1 MRHSRKE
8 NSSNTSVSDHVF
20 LVVSSRSLSLSALYI
35 RKREH
40 LLNQIQAQAQKI
52 ESLMQQLADV
62 TASSASS
69 KQKPLELNTMIT
81 DPEKPLVLSPTGT
94 GPFFGSISGSDSG
107 TVQDENSDAAAN
119 KAVSDW
125 IAKARQS
132 LDHFG
137 ALVGIGGGAM
147 PQRYLIRESYEGSD
161 SSGDDE
167 FVDVSEDLD
176 VFGNSDDRYELAV
189 EEPNS
194 DDMKSEGLGGQRSLR
209 PKSSASSLGTCGTG
223 NSQRKRNGD
232 RSKPA
237 NLPVEASPFGLF
249 GNLSLK
255 SRSRAGSTE
264 RDDEDKGPG
273 IANENFFKPS
283 KYCLSLTPQPLL
295 KKKTSAPALNALGRR
310 LESAQHQAPH
320 ILTRGVITPQE
331 AEKLFEM

>member
-52 ESLMQQLADV
+52 ESLMQQHADV

-176 VFGNSDDRYELAV
+176 VFGNSEDRYELSV

-194 DDMKSEGLGGQRSLR
+194 DDMKSEGPGGQRSLR
-209 PKSSASSLGTCGTG
+209 PRSSASSLGTCGTG
-223 NSQRKRNGD
+223 NSQLRKRSGD

-264 RDDEDKGPG
+264 RDDEDKGAG
-273 IANENFFKPS
+273 IDNENFFKPS
-283 KYCLSLTPQPLL
+283 ESFFLFLTSQSL
-295 KKKTSAPALNALGRR
+295 
-310 LESAQHQAPH
+310 
-320 ILTRGVITPQE
+320 I
-331 AEKLFEM
+331 